1 MGSKERKVPNER
13 AVAFVVARLSSSRL
27 PNKQFRPIGEKTIL
41 EWIVG
46 RLRNC
51 RELEE
56 IVIATVA
63 EACNEPLRAFAE
75 REGLPCFWYEGEVD
89 HVTTRLRRAAEA
101 FNADVCVLISADCPL
116 VHAPA
121 VDHLIRELRSN
132 PKGDYVVV
140 ASDACGQRAA
150 TEGIAVARRRAWQLA
165 DDLSDTPELK
175 EHQFPAIRLYRDRFI
190 PHECWAPQELYG
202 PHHRFSVDTYAD
214 LQFMDTV
221 YKAVTN
227 KGHPFEMPWVLRAL
241 RDNPPLRNINAH
253 VHQRL
258 LKETRHSVLCILD
271 SGQEFGYGHLM
282 RSQEL
287 ALQIVERM
295 GWPVA
300 FLVDDER
307 SATLLEEHGL
317 RVFWGALG
325 RPANASLCHRT
336 HQTVEVLVPLH
347 TSLLLDLSQR
357 SLAPGWRQK
366 IGASIPTVVLGNS
379 HEWASEADLIII
391 PGMTGPERPGQQ
403 GPFAKDTQS
412 AGENSETP
420 LVSGWDYVIL
430 RRETREQIAQSENKE
445 FDILARLNQS
455 RQRELVRNFAE
466 DHHLRAHILEGYDP
480 HFPRLLA
487 KAHIYLTEF
496 DYSFYEALALHAY
509 PVSWP
514 TSAVQER
521 DARIFY
527 SCVGLAETIIENEG
541 GLNTIL
547 RILSKSIPNRWYFS
561 DGTPAIV
568 QAISRLVCK

>member
-1 MGSKERKVPNER
+1 MGDKEGKVAEER

-27 PNKQFRPIGEKTIL
+27 PNKQFRSIGEKTIL

-51 RELEE
+51 KELEE

-132 PKGDYVVV
+132 PKADYVVV
-140 ASDACGQRAA
+140 ASDARGQRAA

-190 PHECWAPQELYG
+190 PHECCAPQELYG

-221 YKAVTN
+221 FKAVIN
-227 KGHPFEMPWVLRAL
+227 NGHPFEMPWVLQAL
-241 RDNPPLRNINAH
+241 RENPPLRNINVH

-258 LKETRHSVLCILD
+258 LKEARHSVLCILD

-307 SATLLEEHGL
+307 SATLIEGYGL

-325 RPANASLCHRT
+325 RPANAPPSHRA
-336 HQTVEVLVPLH
+336 HQMLEDLVPRH

-357 SLAPGWRQK
+357 TLARGWRQK
-366 IGASIPTVVLGNS
+366 VGASIPTVVLGNS
-379 HEWASEADLIII
+379 HEWACEADLIIM
-391 PGMTGPERPGQQ
+391 PGVTGPERPGQE
-403 GPFAKDTQS
+403 GPFPNNTQS
-412 AGENSETP
+412 SGDNGEPP
-420 LVSGWDYVIL
+420 LLSGWDYVIL
-430 RRETREQIAQSENKE
+430 RRETREQIAQSENKA
-445 FDILARLNQS
+445 FDILACLHHS
-455 RQRELVRNFAE
+455 RQRELVRNFAA
-466 DHHLRAHILEGYDP
+466 DQHLRVHILEGFDP
-480 HFPRLLA
+480 HFTRLLA
-487 KAHIYLTEF
+487 NAHIYLTEF
-496 DYSFYEALALHAY
+496 DYSFYDALALHAY

-514 TSAVQER
+514 YSAAQEN

-527 SCVGLAETIIENEG
+527 SRVGLAETIIKNEG
-541 GLNTIL
+541 SLKTIL
-547 RILSKSIPNRWYFS
+547 GLLSESRPNRWHFA

-568 QAISRLVCK
+568 QAISRLLCK